1 MPYLKHA
8 KYGKDKVR
16 TFRIVR
22 NKDGTHDIAEYIVQ
36 ALLEGSV
43 CSRSCLPHHDIETS
57 YTKSDN
63 SVIVATDSIKNT
75 TYLFAKQSPHVLQ
88 PESFALDLAS
98 HFVETYSHIHKAHV
112 NVIQLKWSRIPV
124 TGKAHKHSFVRN
136 GDEKR
141 FTNVTV
147 DATKGKNA
155 ATATVTSGISELL
168 VLKTTESSFENYV
181 FDKYTTLKRKSATL
195 RVSKPG
201 ARFFY
206 SRRGSSSLSL
216 PSTAVDDRIFS
227 TSVDCSY
234 SITIPTSAL
243 TSASIPKLGID
254 FERIFKSVETTTL
267 EIFATHN
274 SASVQATLYQMCE
287 KILADNKQ
295 VAEVSYKLPNKH
307 YFAVD
312 MAYFGLKNT
321 DPKDAEVF
329 MPVDAPSGLIIATVT
344 RDATSKL

>member
-22 NKDGTHDIAEYIVQ
+22 NKDGIHDIAEYIVQ
-36 ALLEGSV
+36 ALLEG
-43 CSRSCLPHHDIETS
+43 DIETS

-124 TGKAHKHSFVRN
+124 AGKAHKHSFVRN

-147 DATKGKNA
+147 DATKGKNV

-181 FDKYTTLKRKSATL
+181 FDKFTTLK
-195 RVSKPG
+195 P
-201 ARFFY
+201 
-206 SRRGSSSLSL
+206 
-216 PSTAVDDRIFS
+216 VDDRIFS

-234 SITIPTSAL
+234 SIPIPTSAL

-287 KILADNKQ
+287 KILADHKQ

-312 MAYFGLKNT
+312 MAFFGLKNT

-329 MPVDAPSGLIIATVT
+329 MPVDAPSGLIIANVT